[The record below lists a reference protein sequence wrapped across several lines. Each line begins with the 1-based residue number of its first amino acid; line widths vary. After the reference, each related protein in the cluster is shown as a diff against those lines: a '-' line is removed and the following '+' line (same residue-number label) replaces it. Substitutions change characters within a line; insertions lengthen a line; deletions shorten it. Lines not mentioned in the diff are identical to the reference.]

1 VALCQ
6 ATLSIGL
13 YLLLEGTFRQAD
25 PTASGS
31 AGKPLTRSDSDEYRC
46 EANHDDSVL
55 ATAFQWVQASRDNG
69 GGDVPRHVTAY
80 RESRDQDGGQRVA
93 SLMCMWTDPGKA
105 YGPHDARIAVDG
117 RL

>member
-1 VALCQ
+1 MALCQ

-13 YLLLEGTFRQAD
+13 YLLLEGTFRQYD
-25 PTASGS
+25 PTASDA
-31 AGKPLTRSDSDEYRC
+31 AGKPLTRSDSEEHRC

-80 RESRDQDGGQRVA
+80 QESQDQDGGQRLA
-93 SLMCMWTDPGKA
+93 NLRCMWTDPCKA
-105 YGPHDARIAVDG
+105 YGPHDAHIAVGG